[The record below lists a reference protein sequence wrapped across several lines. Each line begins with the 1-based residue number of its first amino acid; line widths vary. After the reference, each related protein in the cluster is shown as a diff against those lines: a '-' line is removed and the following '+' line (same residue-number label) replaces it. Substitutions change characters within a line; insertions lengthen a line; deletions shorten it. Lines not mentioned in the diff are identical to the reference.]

1 MSVRFRQEVQAVPR
15 PARLSLS
22 TEKKIIHVVAGV
34 LRNRDGKILLTE
46 RPPGKHLAGLW
57 EFPGGKCEN
66 GETPQEALRR
76 ELHEEIGVDAGAMRR
91 LIGFPWHYA
100 EKSIYLDVYD
110 VTDFSG
116 EPHGKEGQG
125 LRWEVADELPRI
137 SMPAADVAIVNAL
150 RLPDRYAITPE
161 PSRDIDTFLRGFER
175 TLAAGIRLIQ
185 LRAKTLD
192 RDTLSEVAARAR
204 TLAHAAGAKLLLN
217 GHIDLV
223 KKLKL
228 DGVHLPAADA
238 AGLGTR
244 PLDPSFLVG
253 VSSHSAEEIA
263 QAAAIRADFTVLGPV
278 KPTSSHASRPCIG
291 WSGFADLVCDAALPV
306 YALGGLS
313 QEDFPQAMASRA
325 QGIAGISGFW
335 KT

>member
-1 MSVRFRQEVQAVPR
+1 VADRKV
-15 PARLSLS
+15 
-22 TEKKIIHVVAGV
+22 IHVVAGV
-34 LRNRDGKILLTE
+34 LRGHDGKILLTE

-57 EFPGGKCEN
+57 EFPGGKRED
-66 GETPQEALRR
+66 GETPEQALRR

-110 VTDFSG
+110 VAAFAG
-116 EPHGKEGQG
+116 EPHGKEGQE
-125 LRWEVADELPRI
+125 LRWEFADELPHVA
-137 SMPAADVAIVNAL
+137 MPAADVAIVNAL

-161 PSRDIDTFLRGFER
+161 PARDVDVFLREFEC
-175 TLAAGIRLIQ
+175 TLAAGVSLIQ

-192 RDTLSEVAARAR
+192 RDALKEVALHARRLAR
-204 TLAHAAGAKLLLN
+204 TAGAKLLLN

-223 KKLKL
+223 QALQL
-228 DGVHLPAADA
+228 DGIHLPAADA
-238 AGLGTR
+238 AALRAR
-244 PLDPSFLVG
+244 PLDHSFLIG
-253 VSSHSAEEIA
+253 ASCHSVEEIQHA
-263 QAAAIRADFTVLGPV
+263 VEIGVDFAVLGAV
-278 KPTSSHASRPCIG
+278 KPTQSHVGHTVIG
-291 WSGFADLVCDAALPV
+291 WDHFANAVRDIALPI

-313 QEDFPQAMASRA
+313 QEDLPQALNSRA

>member
-66 GETPQEALRR
+66 GETPQQALRR

-125 LRWEVADELPRI
+125 LRWEVADDLPHI
-137 SMPAADVAIVNAL
+137 SMPAADVSIVTAL
-150 RLPDRYAITPE
+150 RLPDCYAITPE
-161 PSRDIDTFLRGFER
+161 PHHDSRAFLASLGRVLDSGV
-175 TLAAGIRLIQ
+175 RLIQ
-185 LRAKTLD
+185 LRAKNISTASL
-192 RDTLSEVAARAR
+192 RQLASE
-204 TLAHAAGAKLLLN
+204 AHLLTSRSEAKLLLN
-217 GHIDLV
+217 GNAALV
-223 KKLKL
+223 EELGL
-228 DGVHLPAADA
+228 DGLHMPAADA
-238 AGLGTR
+238 ISARSR
-244 PLDPSFLVG
+244 PLDSRFLICT
-253 VSSHSAEEIA
+253 SCHDAEELRLSA
-263 QAAAIRADFTVLGPV
+263 DMGADFCVLGPV
-278 KPTSSHASRPCIG
+278 KPTTSHENRAPMGWQRFAEIVAASP
-291 WSGFADLVCDAALPV
+291 LPV
-306 YALGGLS
+306 YALGGLARP
-313 QEDFPQAMASRA
+313 DLPDALRARA

-335 KT
+335 IT